1 MKGLILAGGSG
12 TRLWPLSREDYP
24 KQFLSLGEEGSL
36 LEQTVSRLSNHD
48 LLVIA
53 NQKHRMLVEEQVKK
67 PILIEPSAR
76 STAPAIALGLK
87 HWIDCCGATPE
98 DICAVTP
105 SDLYFENEEDFMR
118 LLPSAEEGARL
129 QSIVTFGVVPT
140 HPETGYGYIKTRGG
154 KGILP
159 VERFIEKP
167 SFETAVR
174 LIEKGNYYWNAGIF
188 VFQIGHLL
196 EEFEKYAPEIS
207 AWMKTPYSS
216 CMETF
221 SSLPKISFDH
231 AIMEKTENIL
241 MIPYPSVW
249 SDLGTWKRLDAALPK
264 DEKGNYFSGAIEAIE
279 SENCLVFG
287 DDIVTLGVKDLVVV
301 KRQGKVVVCSK
312 KDLHRLSDLK
322 TESY

>member
-24 KQFLSLGEEGSL
+24 KQFLSLGEKGSL
-36 LEQTVSRLSNHD
+36 LEQTVSRFSNQD

-53 NQKHRMLVEEQVKK
+53 NHRHRGLVEEQVKK

-87 HWIDCCGATPE
+87 HWIDCCDASLE
-98 DICAVTP
+98 DICMVTP

-129 QSIVTFGVVPT
+129 QAIVTFGVLPT
-140 HPETGYGYIKTRGG
+140 RPETGYGYIKTRGG
-154 KGILP
+154 KEILS

-167 SFETAVR
+167 SFETAVC
-174 LIEKGNYYWNAGIF
+174 LIEKGNYYWNTGVF
-188 VFQIGHLL
+188 VFRIGHLL

-207 AWMKTPYSS
+207 AWMKTPYDS
-216 CMETF
+216 CIETF
-221 SSLPKISFDH
+221 SSLPKISIDH
-231 AIMEKTENIL
+231 AIMEKTEDIL
-241 MIPYPSVW
+241 MIPYPSGW
-249 SDLGTWKRLDAALPK
+249 SDLGTWERLDATLPK
-264 DEKGNYFSGAIEAIE
+264 DESKNYFFGAIEAIE
-279 SENCLVFG
+279 SENCSVFG
-287 DDIVTLGVKDLVVV
+287 DDIITLGVKDLVVI
-301 KRQGKVVVCSK
+301 KHQGKVIVCSK